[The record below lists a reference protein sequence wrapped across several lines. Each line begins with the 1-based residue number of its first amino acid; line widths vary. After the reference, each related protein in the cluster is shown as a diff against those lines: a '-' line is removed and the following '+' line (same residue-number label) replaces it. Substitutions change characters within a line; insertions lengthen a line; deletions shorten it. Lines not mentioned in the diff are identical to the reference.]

1 MKCFL
6 DMDGVL
12 ADFVGGVCKAHNRTC
27 YDKPE
32 HLGEFQ
38 LEKCWGITAEAFW
51 RPTNNWDFWFNL
63 EKTPEADA
71 IVELAFRNFGEKN
84 VAILTSPSLDRSCVP
99 AKRAWVEKYY
109 PSLAKGMIFS
119 WGKGM
124 IGGPGRVLVDDRDR
138 NVEDWDAA
146 EGYGVLMPRPW
157 NRWHQSADW
166 PMVVIKEQ
174 IDTAMYVGGSKQL
187 CSKV

>member
-6 DMDGVL
+6 DLDGVL

-32 HLGEFQ
+32 HLGEFS
-38 LEKCWGITAEAFW
+38 LEKCWGISAEAFW

-63 EKTPEADA
+63 EKTPEANA
-71 IVELAFRNFGEKN
+71 IVELAFSSFGEKN
-84 VAILTSPSLDRSCVP
+84 VAILTSPSLDHSCVP
-99 AKRAWVEKYY
+99 AKRAWMEKHY

-119 WGKGM
+119 WGKGV
-124 IGGPGRVLVDDRDR
+124 IGGPERVLVDDRDR
-138 NVEDWDAA
+138 NVEDWNEA
-146 EGYGVLMPRPW
+146 GGCGILVPRPW
-157 NRWHQSADW
+157 NKYHLYSHMAFRF
-166 PMVVIKEQ
+166 VKEE
-174 IDTAMYVGGSKQL
+174 IEEEVA